1 MGRTGRARTGA
12 GPTLAVV
19 AREAGVSVPTAS
31 KVVNGREDVA
41 PETRRRVTEA
51 LDRLGYVRRP
61 RFDGAGMTPP
71 VDLVVNALDDSA
83 SGVVLHGAEEAAHDA
98 GLEVVVR
105 AAHTRTGSERPG
117 RAWLERL
124 ALRGSAGVLFHLAE
138 PSAAQYAWLE
148 QHRVPFALIDPA
160 CEPPPGAVSVG
171 GANWQGGVTAT
182 EHLLALGHERIA
194 VVAGPPGRTLSGRA
208 RLAGHRSALA
218 SAGVRHRPEY
228 VRHADGPDSADEA
241 AVRRRMRE
249 LLDLPEPPTAVF
261 VCSDRMTPGVYGA
274 LAERGLRVP
283 DDMSVVGFDDLPE
296 ARWLAPALTTVRQ
309 PLAEMA
315 ATALRLLLRMRDGHR
330 PESTRT
336 ELSTRLVERAS
347 TAPPPRASALPPPPP
362 PPGRPA
368 AVLLGGAAP
377 WREVSGPPRPS

>member
-1 MGRTGRARTGA
+1 MVRTGSASVAA

-61 RFDGAGMTPP
+61 RFDATKASGM
-71 VDLVVNALDDSA
+71 VDLVVHSLETSW
-83 SGVVLHGAEEAAHDA
+83 SGAVLHGVEAAAHDA
-98 GLEVVVR
+98 GLEVVVS
-105 AAHTRTGSERPG
+105 AGLTRTRAGRPDRG
-117 RAWLERL
+117 WMDKLTA
-124 ALRGSAGVLFHLAE
+124 RGSSGVLFNLAE
-138 PSAAQYAWLE
+138 LTPTQYGWLD
-148 QHRVPFALIDPA
+148 QHRIPYVLIDPVV
-160 CEPPPGAVSVG
+160 EPPAGVVSVG
-171 GANWQGGVTAT
+171 AANWQGGVTAT

-194 VVAGPPGRTLSGRA
+194 VVAGHHRKMCSGA
-208 RLAGHRSALA
+208 RVAGYRSALA
-218 SAGVRHRPEY
+218 AAGVRQRPEY
-228 VRHADGPDSADEA
+228 VRHAAFDESVA
-241 AVRRRMRE
+241 HRRMLE

-261 VCSDRMTPGVYGA
+261 VCSDHMALGVYEA

-296 ARWLAPALTTVRQ
+296 ARWTTPPLTTVRQ
-309 PLAEMA
+309 PLSEMA
-315 ATALRLLLRMRDGHR
+315 ATALRLLVRMMEGDR

-347 TAPPPRASALPPPPP
+347 TAAPR
-362 PPGRPA
+362 G
-368 AVLLGGAAP
+368 
-377 WREVSGPPRPS
+377 